1 MDRRLLRST
10 RQPGQ
15 LGFGRRQQIA
25 KLVPHLP
32 PAITEAM
39 VKAPVAAGGRRE
51 SRSLVTLN
59 DLEVG
64 MVLEE
69 DVLSGER
76 NSPGAERRGNH
87 RFIAGAITH
96 YRRRRQ
102 SGRTHPCFGPGA
114 GIKVTFMEKSKLL
127 LVDDEPNL
135 TSALVRSLDRSQF
148 EIFTADSAQK
158 GCMIL
163 AGNDIDV
170 VVSDERMPGMTGS
183 QFLTEVR
190 KQWPNT
196 IRMILSGQADLEAA
210 VRAINEGEV
219 YRFLLKPCHPKELQM
234 TILQGLQQKKLVAQS
249 RKLLQEHQKTQNLLE
264 ELEKANPGITKIE
277 MDEDG
282 AIMMDDRRQAH
293 RRRAVAARRPR
304 AGDGEGRRR

>member
-1 MDRRLLRST
+1 MD
-10 RQPGQ
+10 
-15 LGFGRRQQIA
+15 
-25 KLVPHLP
+25 
-32 PAITEAM
+32 
-39 VKAPVAAGGRRE
+39 
-51 SRSLVTLN
+51 
-59 DLEVG
+59 
-64 MVLEE
+64 
-69 DVLSGER
+69 
-76 NSPGAERRGNH
+76 
-87 RFIAGAITH
+87 
-96 YRRRRQ
+96 
-102 SGRTHPCFGPGA
+102 
-114 GIKVTFMEKSKLL
+114 KSKLL

-158 GCMIL
+158 GLMIL

-183 QFLTEVR
+183 QFLAEVR

-264 ELEKANPGITKIE
+264 ELEKANPGITKVE

-282 AIMMDDRRQAH
+282 AILMDDSEPAGAEDVQSLLDDLEREMAK
-293 RRRAVAARRPR
+293 VARR
-304 AGDGEGRRR
+304 